1 VFVLVFDG
9 LRKKRRPGLLFR
21 GVADLRED
29 SVLLSRR
36 LGVYLWSESFLPMFS
51 QSIILCFDTFV
62 LESCRFEA
70 ELLCLRGR
78 L

>member
-1 VFVLVFDG
+1 MFDG

-51 QSIILCFDTFV
+51 QSIILCFLQQKIYNNFYFMQQCV
-62 LESCRFEA
+62 IKK
-70 ELLCLRGR
+70 
-78 L
+78 